1 MSLYEDKTFLNIKE
15 DDYYVGIYRVW
26 SNFNSIYGGSII
38 SGIYNYHENDE
49 QQEILE
55 EVYVTVHDSCK
66 RFNFRING

>member
-38 SGIYNYHENDE
+38 SDIHNYHEIDV
-49 QQEILE
+49 QQEVLE
-55 EVYVTVHDSCK
+55 EVYDTVHDSCK
-66 RFNFRING
+66 RFNCRING

>member
-38 SGIYNYHENDE
+38 SGIHNYHEIDV
-49 QQEILE
+49 QQ
-55 EVYVTVHDSCK
+55 
-66 RFNFRING
+66 

>member
-26 SNFNSIYGGSII
+26 SNFNSVYGGSII

-66 RFNFRING
+66 RFNCRING